1 MSDAPRFVAVV
12 DIGKTNAKLVLHD
25 LMERRDIAVRSRPN
39 AVRTDGPY
47 PHYDT
52 DALFDFLIESLA
64 AFAAEHELDAI
75 SITAHGASVALV
87 GAEDLVLP
95 VIDYE
100 APLEGSEAYDAI
112 RPDFAETLSPAMA
125 NGLNLG
131 RQLFWQQ
138 TRFPERFSAVRHI
151 LTYPQYWAYRLTGV
165 AACEA
170 SSLGSHTDLWAPE
183 PRDFSSLVDRMGW
196 RPLFAPLRSPF
207 DTLGPLKP
215 DLACRIGLGGREIP
229 VFCGIH
235 DSNASLL
242 PHLLTRQA
250 PFAVLSTGTWV
261 VGFSIGGDHKAFDPG
276 RNMLAYVD
284 AFGRPV
290 PSAPFMG
297 GREFDVLTD
306 RAPEAPDDDV
316 IEDVMARGLMATPPL
331 TPGSGPFPKGKGGW
345 SHPAGH
351 LSAPERTAV
360 ASLYVA
366 LMAHESLS
374 LIGAAGPTI
383 VEGPFARNALFLR
396 ALAGLTR
403 RPVFAPTRGT
413 GTSAGAALLALGQDG
428 VRPQG
433 SDEPP
438 LTLAPLAGLDDYAS
452 RWRERLDTMEGVSS

>member
-25 LMERRDIAVRSRPN
+25 LSERRDLAVRSRPN
-39 AVRTDGPY
+39 IIREDGPY

-52 DALFDFLIESLA
+52 DALFAFLIESLA
-64 AFAAEHELDAI
+64 AFSTEHRLDAI
-75 SITAHGASVALV
+75 SITAHGASVALI
-87 GAEDLVLP
+87 GGEDLALP

-112 RPDFAETLSPAMA
+112 RPSFAETLSPAMA
-125 NGLNLG
+125 NGLNVG
-131 RQLFWQQ
+131 RQLFWLQ
-138 TRFPERFSAVRHI
+138 TRFPERFAATRHI

-170 SSLGSHTDLWAPE
+170 SSLGSHTDLWSPE
-183 PRDFSSLVDRMGW
+183 RGDFSSLLDRMGW
-196 RPLFAPLRSPF
+196 RPLFAPLRSAF
-207 DTLGPLKP
+207 DRLGTLKS
-215 DLACRIGLGGREIP
+215 DLAERIGLGGQEIP

-261 VGFSIGGDHKAFDPG
+261 VGFSIGGEPKPFDPD

-290 PSAPFMG
+290 PSALFMG
-297 GREFDVLTD
+297 GREFDILTN
-306 RAPEAPDDDV
+306 RSPETPGDDV
-316 IEDVMARGLMATPPL
+316 VKAVMARGLMVTPPI
-331 TPGSGPFPKGKGGW
+331 TTGTGPFPHGQGGW
-345 SHPAGH
+345 SHPSH
-351 LSAPERTAV
+351 NLSAAERTAS

-366 LMAHESLS
+366 LMTHESLT

-396 ALAGLTR
+396 ALGGLTG
-403 RPVFAPTRGT
+403 RPVFAPTQGT
-413 GTSAGAALLALGQDG
+413 GTSAGAALLASGRDG
-428 VRPQG
+428 AKPQG
-433 SDEPP
+433 PDD
-438 LTLAPLAGLDDYAS
+438 TPLALASLPGLSDYAA
-452 RWRERLDTMEGVSS
+452 RWRERLNAMEGIWP